1 MFNLTPAFRAERLK
15 QLRTTPRGG
24 SDFRHAI
31 DNPTGLMDLLDF
43 ANANGPFPVL
53 DVLELGSDRG
63 VSTEVFLNRVTRVTA
78 VDPWDYT
85 RLQNYPETGPV
96 SLASAAPRYDAFMHR
111 CGQYPNLT
119 TIRGFGEDEM
129 PKMADASFDLVYID
143 AVHIYQPFIDDVHA
157 SFRLVRD
164 GGWIAGHDYYR
175 PDNETNI
182 IKAVNEIFGAPLQ
195 VFSDSSW
202 IVRKPAS
209 LPNTPAPT
217 KR

>member
-85 RLQNYPETGPV
+85 RLQNYPETGTGV
-96 SLASAAPRYDAFMHR
+96 SRERRAALRR
-111 CGQYPNLT
+111 
-119 TIRGFGEDEM
+119 
-129 PKMADASFDLVYID
+129 
-143 AVHIYQPFIDDVHA
+143 VHA
-157 SFRLVRD
+157 SVRPVSEPHHDPGLRRRRDAED
-164 GGWIAGHDYYR
+164 G
-175 PDNETNI
+175 
-182 IKAVNEIFGAPLQ
+182 
-195 VFSDSSW
+195 
-202 IVRKPAS
+202 
-209 LPNTPAPT
+209 
-217 KR
+217 

>member
-1 MFNLTPAFRAERLK
+1 MFNLTPTFKSERLK
-15 QLRTTPRGG
+15 QLRVTARGG
-24 SDFRHAI
+24 SDHRHAI
-31 DNPTGLMDLLDF
+31 DNPSGLMDLLDF
-43 ANANGPFPVL
+43 AAASGLAVKT
-53 DVLELGSDRG
+53 VLELGSDRG
-63 VSTEVFLNRVTRVTA
+63 VSTEVFLNRCDAVTA

-129 PKMADASFDLVYID
+129 PKMADASFDMVYID

-157 SFRLVRD
+157 SFRLVKD

-209 LPNTPAPT
+209 LPGNPAPT
-217 KR
+217 PR